1 MDRGRPGKAAFPG
14 GVKALPSVVFP
25 RGTPMNDAGLN
36 RYYQM
41 SPTGITIAP
50 DISFEDYAQLGEHLH
65 AAMDACQWAIGGW
78 AAFGQD
84 MFGDDYTRA
93 VSPDRTRR
101 IEQTLWVWRSVPAE
115 IRRDDLTFSHHRS
128 VAGIKDAGVQKR
140 LLDMAAANGW
150 QVATLAAA
158 VKRAKETGG
167 EDLMPWQP
175 VEPETATRLFGTA
188 GVKISSTPSN
198 DATNQIE
205 KNNAPQLRVVGG
217 IDTIGATIDAYPY
230 LWAVVIAAREAINY
244 GEITDA
250 LRRAVAEIDALE

>member
-1 MDRGRPGKAAFPG
+1 
-14 GVKALPSVVFP
+14 
-25 RGTPMNDAGLN
+25 MNDAGLN

-158 VKRAKETGG
+158 AKRAKETGG
-167 EDLMPWQP
+167 EDLLPWQP
-175 VEPETATRLFGTA
+175 VEPETATRLFGTP
-188 GVKISSTPSN
+188 GVKISSEDRQP
-198 DATNQIE
+198 DLGFADGIMG
-205 KNNAPQLRVVGG
+205 APGLRVVGG
-217 IDTIGATIDAYPY
+217 TDVEAPTDVWPY
-230 LWAVVIAAREAINY
+230 LWAVVIAAREAVNY

-250 LRRAVAEIDALE
+250 LRRAVAEIDALEGVSKRQAI

>member
-1 MDRGRPGKAAFPG
+1 
-14 GVKALPSVVFP
+14 
-25 RGTPMNDAGLN
+25 MNDAGLN
-36 RYYQM
+36 HYYQM

-101 IEQTLWVWRSVPAE
+101 IEQTLWVWRSVPPE

-128 VAGIKDAGVQKR
+128 VAGIKDANLQKR

-158 VKRAKETGG
+158 VKRAKETDG

-175 VEPETATRLFGTA
+175 VEPESATRLFGTA
-188 GVKISSTPSN
+188 GVKMSSEDRQP
-198 DATNQIE
+198 DLGFADGIMG
-205 KNNAPQLRVVGG
+205 APGLRVVGG
-217 IDTIGATIDAYPY
+217 TDVEPLTDVWPY

-250 LRRAVAEIDALE
+250 LRRAVAEIDALEGVSKRQAI

>member
-167 EDLMPWQP
+167 EDLMPWQA
-175 VEPETATRLFGTA
+175 VGPETATRLFGA
-188 GVKISSTPSN
+188 SGRVREPASVSHEPDVDFSAPS
-198 DATNQIE
+198 
-205 KNNAPQLRVVGG
+205 LRVVGG
-217 IDTIGATIDAYPY
+217 TDTEPPDLYALFYG
-230 LWAVVIAAREAINY
+230 VVGAARDAIAK
-244 GEITDA
+244 GEI
-250 LRRAVAEIDALE
+250 